1 MTVPEGVPNTVL
13 EIEEFFLVHHEKVT
27 TVEEGV
33 TFHKDIS
40 QDLLLCL
47 LGIARVAVERGAF
60 GDFDDQ
66 QPRFT
71 FREGKEDLGLG
82 STYLGAGECH
92 LCAPQNAAL

>member
-1 MTVPEGVPNTVL
+1 M
-13 EIEEFFLVHHEKVT
+13 
-27 TVEEGV
+27 
-33 TFHKDIS
+33 
-40 QDLLLCL
+40 
-47 LGIARVAVERGAF
+47 ERGAF

-92 LCAPQNAAL
+92 LCAPQNAALWWFSGGS